1 MWGVPVWC
9 LLDDYIPVP
18 NTSLLLSRCDERAA
32 CRVRFFFV
40 CSSASLRRRAWPA
53 QSRQW
58 SPAPAP
64 ALALSHEDARPA
76 KCKNRL
82 RRKRPHTKRDGQSV
96 KSGNALRMLR
106 RVVRSGS
113 ALLFL
118 SFLSFPPQ
126 SSPVLLEVPLPLP
139 ASAAES
145 TPFPPSPFPFPRF
158 GRASAFTSLANDP
171 PNCVVPSHT
180 LLPNTHTLLL
190 HTHITLTT
198 EHETLRSS
206 GPFPRRSRQHLPAR
220 NCRHLDAFHMQLDE
234 R

>member
-1 MWGVPVWC
+1 MITY
-9 LLDDYIPVP
+9 LYLIPHCYCPAVM
-18 NTSLLLSRCDERAA
+18 SVRRAA
-32 CRVRFFFV
+32 CASSLFV
-40 CSSASLRRRAWPA
+40 LPPLSRRRAWPA

-118 SFLSFPPQ
+118 SFFYPSRP
-126 SSPVLLEVPLPLP
+126 SPVLSCWRYLYRYRPLLLNLLHSLP
-139 ASAAES
+139 
-145 TPFPPSPFPFPRF
+145 PPSPSPALVEPLP
-158 GRASAFTSLANDP
+158 SLPLRMTP
-171 PNCVVPSHT
+171 PIAWYRLIHYYLTHTHYYYIHT
-180 LLPNTHTLLL
+180 LL
-190 HTHITLTT
+190 
-198 EHETLRSS
+198 
-206 GPFPRRSRQHLPAR
+206 
-220 NCRHLDAFHMQLDE
+220 
-234 R
+234 

>member
-1 MWGVPVWC
+1 MITY
-9 LLDDYIPVP
+9 LYLIPHCYCPAVM
-18 NTSLLLSRCDERAA
+18 SVRRAA
-32 CRVRFFFV
+32 CASSLFV
-40 CSSASLRRRAWPA
+40 LPPLSLRRAWPG

-64 ALALSHEDARPA
+64 APAALSHEDARPA

-96 KSGNALRMLR
+96 KSGNALT
-106 RVVRSGS
+106 
-113 ALLFL
+113 L
-118 SFLSFPPQ
+118 SSPLSFFLSFPPQ

-180 LLPNTHTLLL
+180 LLPNTHAHYYYIHTLL
-190 HTHITLTT
+190 
-198 EHETLRSS
+198 
-206 GPFPRRSRQHLPAR
+206 
-220 NCRHLDAFHMQLDE
+220 
-234 R
+234 

>member
-1 MWGVPVWC
+1 MITY
-9 LLDDYIPVP
+9 LYLIPHCYCPAVM
-18 NTSLLLSRCDERAA
+18 SVRRAA
-32 CRVRFFFV
+32 CASSLFV
-40 CSSASLRRRAWPA
+40 LPPLSRRRAWPG

-64 ALALSHEDARPA
+64 APAALSHEDARPA

-106 RVVRSGS
+106 RVVRSRS

-145 TPFPPSPFPFPRF
+145 TPFPPFPRF

-180 LLPNTHTLLL
+180 LLPNTHTHYYYIHTLL
-190 HTHITLTT
+190 
-198 EHETLRSS
+198 
-206 GPFPRRSRQHLPAR
+206 
-220 NCRHLDAFHMQLDE
+220 
-234 R
+234 

>member
-40 CSSASLRRRAWPA
+40 CSSASLSSPGLAWSVSSVVASPSPSPPA
-53 QSRQW
+53 
-58 SPAPAP
+58 
-64 ALALSHEDARPA
+64 ALSHEDARPA

-106 RVVRSGS
+106 RVVRSRS

-145 TPFPPSPFPFPRF
+145 TPFPPSLPLPPLWSSLCLHFP
-158 GRASAFTSLANDP
+158 
-171 PNCVVPSHT
+171 C
-180 LLPNTHTLLL
+180 
-190 HTHITLTT
+190 
-198 EHETLRSS
+198 E
-206 GPFPRRSRQHLPAR
+206 
-220 NCRHLDAFHMQLDE
+220 
-234 R
+234 

>member
-1 MWGVPVWC
+1 MITY
-9 LLDDYIPVP
+9 LYLIPHCYCPAVM
-18 NTSLLLSRCDERAA
+18 NVRRAA
-32 CRVRFFFV
+32 CASSLFV
-40 CSSASLRRRAWPA
+40 LPPLSRRRAWPA

-145 TPFPPSPFPFPRF
+145 TPFPPSSFPFPRF

-198 EHETLRSS
+198 EHETLRPS